1 MIQHVAII
9 MDGNGRW
16 AKAKGV
22 PRLEG
27 HRKGA
32 EAARRAME
40 AAITNKIPYL
50 TIYAFSSE
58 NWNRP
63 ADEVKD
69 LMSLLKN
76 YLKQEVPQLNKN
88 NIRLRVI
95 GDRERL
101 DNDIQKYIVEAEAS
115 TAGNTALNL
124 NIALSYGGRQEI
136 AAAARKLAESAIA
149 GRVQPDE
156 IDDKVLGEAL
166 YTAGQPEPDLLIRT
180 GGEHRISN
188 FLLWQM
194 AYTELYFSPVLW
206 PDFGQDEFNAALEEF
221 NRRERRFG
229 SR

>member
-16 AKAKGV
+16 AKAHNV

-40 AAITNKIPYL
+40 VAIEQKIPYL

-58 NWNRP
+58 NWDRP
-63 ADEVKD
+63 ADEVND

-101 DNDIQKYIVEAEAS
+101 DAEIQKRIIDAESS
-115 TAGNTALNL
+115 TAKNTALNL

-136 AAAARKLAESAIA
+136 AAAARKLAESVAS
-149 GRVQPDE
+149 G
-156 IDDKVLGEAL
+156 KVSPASVDASSLTGEL
-166 YTAGQPEPDLLIRT
+166 YTAGMPDPDLLIRT
-180 GGEHRISN
+180 GGEYRISN

-194 AYTELYFSPVLW
+194 AYCELYFTPVLW
-206 PDFGQDEFNAALEEF
+206 PDFGKDEFNAALEEF

-229 SR
+229 RR